1 MKWSGG
7 RPVRPADS
15 AMAQGRIRD
24 CSGRMSVTL
33 ARYRPTT
40 VAERLAVPGIGE
52 AKAQRYL
59 PAFLDVQQG
68 WR

>member
-1 MKWSGG
+1 
-7 RPVRPADS
+7 
-15 AMAQGRIRD
+15 MAQGRIRD